1 VLTKHRENDVD
12 LGERSS
18 AAGDARAG
26 LVSGA
31 AVEASS
37 SPPRSREDGRQRS
50 RSSLAIADGGGRLRG
65 EGNGTGLWLVRDELG
80 GTLAHTNV
88 GGLRAEVIFPA

>member
-1 VLTKHRENDVD
+1 MLVQ
-12 LGERSS
+12 GSS
-18 AAGDARAG
+18 RGRPSKRPRAPLVRGRMGDSA
-26 LVSGA
+26 
-31 AVEASS
+31 
-37 SPPRSREDGRQRS
+37 

-88 GGLRAEVIFPA
+88 GGLRAEVIFPE

>member
-1 VLTKHRENDVD
+1 MGD
-12 LGERSS
+12 S
-18 AAGDARAG
+18 A
-26 LVSGA
+26 
-31 AVEASS
+31 
-37 SPPRSREDGRQRS
+37 